1 MNKEDSPVEK
11 VEPPIGRAAA
21 ACAVCFIGALA
32 ALKFISIPAGDLWP
46 ACILSVCIPIVIA
59 FYILHCSAWHRELS
73 GGIRFMSTLLSA
85 CIIYAVI
92 VAMAAFTVI
101 AAAMFFGNGM
111 LSS

>member
-1 MNKEDSPVEK
+1 MDTDKPVEN
-11 VEPPIGRAAA
+11 VAPPIGMAAG
-21 ACAVCFIGALA
+21 ACAICFMIALL
-32 ALKFISIPAGDLWP
+32 ALKFISISAGNLWP

-59 FYILHCSAWHRELS
+59 FYILHRSAWHRELS

-92 VAMAAFTVI
+92 VAMSVFTVI
-101 AAAMFFGNGM
+101 VAAMFFGNGM